1 MGMNRTTIVGAL
13 LAGLVMAGA
22 SAPMAWAQ
30 DGPGKKPEG
39 QVGFK
44 SELTLDVKDQPLTSV
59 VDYIKTLT
67 GKNVLLGKNPEGK
80 NLKDVWPPLTVTVQF
95 EEVPWEQALRLVAES
110 AGCLVEREGEVW
122 TIYQPPVVTIEME
135 RADLRD
141 VVQAIAAVSGANVL
155 VGSDV
160 PDDLPV
166 SVRLRN
172 IPWFHALGAVVKSV
186 GMTLVEEQ
194 QADIWIIR
202 DPQQLKKVLETRVI
216 KLRYIRP
223 SEGYSAK
230 IINDKV
236 DAPTANKAT
245 TKKRIDEFTLLK
257 AVEKGMTKQNDG
269 GALLGGVDYDIITNS
284 LILSDVATKLDE
296 IQAIIERLD
305 VEPLQVQVDVK
316 FVSTTITD
324 FLDVGINFANGLRVT
339 GNLGSM
345 THRLPF
351 DLGKGGF
358 EDDIGLSTDSNGTAF
373 EKGPTAEDVAT
384 FNSNNPPYN
393 FGVLDFRQLEFATQ
407 FLKTDGKSTITQR
420 PSITVLDNFAATI
433 FVGETVRYAETTLT
447 ASQAGGLEGAI
458 EEAENS
464 PVSTGFQLLV
474 VPHVV
479 PDSRKILLT
488 LVPTLDTLTGRSA
501 SNPGFDTF
509 TVGDDTIDLPRL
521 SSSTVVTQMM
531 LEDGET
537 AVLGG
542 LIKEV
547 ETETVNKLPL
557 LGDIPLLGYLFKN
570 VTTQRERQNIV
581 LFVTVRIVRNK
592 RDATE
597 ALEAQLKARQKDLRA
612 QYYEQVK
619 RTEFVPLPEEGEG
632 EGEGD
637 GAGEGEDAGKG
648 SGEMGGNYFEGRAG
662 SAIPKGTKL
671 ESQPRKASAKSR
683 SASNSRGWDR
693 SWRRR

>member
-1 MGMNRTTIVGAL
+1 MGNNRTTFVSAL
-13 LAGLVMAGA
+13 LAGLIMAGG
-22 SAPMAWAQ
+22 APAAWAQ
-30 DGPGKKPEG
+30 EG
-39 QVGFK
+39 TALGDADQQVGFK
-44 SELTLDVKDQPLTSV
+44 SELTLDVKDQPLTTV

-110 AGCLVEREGEVW
+110 AGCLVEREGDVW

-172 IPWFHALGAVVKSV
+172 IPWFHALSAVVKSV

-194 QADIWIIR
+194 EADIWIIR

-223 SEGYSAK
+223 SEGFAAK
-230 IINDKV
+230 ILNDKV
-236 DAPTANKAT
+236 SSPSATAAT
-245 TKKRIDEFTLLK
+245 VKTRIDDFTLLK
-257 AVEKGMTKQNDG
+257 AVEKGMTKEVG
-269 GALLGGVDYDIITNS
+269 GAQLLGGVDYDIVTNS

-296 IQAIIERLD
+296 IQAIIQRLD

-324 FLDVGINFANGLRVT
+324 FLDVGINFANGLRAT

-351 DLGKGGF
+351 DLGSGGF
-358 EDDIGLSTDSNGTAF
+358 EDEIGLSTNTGGTAF
-373 EKGPTAEDVAT
+373 QRGPTADEVST
-384 FNSNNPPYN
+384 FNGGNPPYS

-447 ASQAGGLEGAI
+447 ASQAGGLEGSI
-458 EEAENS
+458 QEASNS

-479 PDSRKILLT
+479 PETRKIMLT

-597 ALEAQLKARQKDLRA
+597 ALEAQLKARQNDLRA
-612 QYYEQVK
+612 EYYQQVR
-619 RTEFVPLPEEGEG
+619 RTEFVPAPEEGEG
-632 EGEGD
+632 EGE
-637 GAGEGEDAGKG
+637 AEGDAGKG
-648 SGEMGGNYFEGRAG
+648 DGDMGGNFFSGRAG
-662 SAIPKGTKL
+662 SAVPKGTKL
-671 ESQPRKASAKSR
+671 QQQPKRAKATSGSAR
-683 SASNSRGWDR
+683 NARGWDR
-693 SWRRR
+693 SWRR

>member
-1 MGMNRTTIVGAL
+1 MGNKRTTIVGAL
-13 LAGLVMAGA
+13 LAGLFVAGGT
-22 SAPMAWAQ
+22 APAWAQ
-30 DGPGKKPEG
+30 DETALGDANR

-44 SELTLDVKDQPLTSV
+44 SELTLDVKDQPLTTV
-59 VDYIKTLT
+59 VDYIKSLT

-110 AGCLVEREGEVW
+110 AGCLVEREGDVW

-172 IPWFHALGAVVKSV
+172 IPWFHALSAVVKSV

-194 QADIWIIR
+194 EADIWIIR
-202 DPQQLKKVLETRVI
+202 DPDQLKKVLETRVI

-230 IINDKV
+230 ILNDKV
-236 DAPTANKAT
+236 SAPSDAKAT
-245 TKKRIDEFTLLK
+245 VKTRIEDFTLLK
-257 AVEKGMTKQNDG
+257 AVKNGMTKSGQGTD
-269 GALLGGVDYDIITNS
+269 LLGGVDYDIVTNS
-284 LILSDVATKLDE
+284 LILSDVSSKLAE
-296 IQAIIERLD
+296 IEAIIQRLD

-324 FLDVGINFANGLRVT
+324 FLDVGINFANGLRAS

-351 DLGKGGF
+351 DLGSGGF
-358 EDDIGLSTDSNGTAF
+358 EDEIGLSTNQSGTAF
-373 EKGPTAEDVAT
+373 QRGPTQDEVAT
-384 FNSNNPPYN
+384 FNAQTPPYS

-447 ASQAGGLEGAI
+447 ASQAGGLEGSI
-458 EEAENS
+458 QEASNS

-479 PDSRKILLT
+479 PDSRNIMLT

-547 ETETVNKLPL
+547 ETESVSKLPL

-597 ALEAQLKARQKDLRA
+597 ALESQLKARQNDLRA
-612 QYYEQVK
+612 EYYQQVR
-619 RTEFVPLPEEGEG
+619 RTEFVPAPEEGAAA
-632 EGEGD
+632 
-637 GAGEGEDAGKG
+637 GAGDDAGKAKG
-648 SGEMGGNYFEGRAG
+648 DGDMGGNFFNGRADSAVPGNATPAQPERANATSG
-662 SAIPKGTKL
+662 SA
-671 ESQPRKASAKSR
+671 RNA
-683 SASNSRGWDR
+683 RGWDR